1 MLENLL
7 SYFFPA
13 AILIMLISASF
24 YFIEKN
30 KIITQYKQDNSEHL
44 KNISGL
50 IISDRGQ
57 FKKSIQPCNFDIL
70 INPNTI
76 FIFPKIFYIIPLRK
90 IILNFSNSD
99 KKLISSTI
107 LLREMNTNNHSVD
120 LISYPKY
127 LLSKGRIIRL
137 QNLSQEQIS
146 IFEDIKHNK
155 NY

>member
-7 SYFFPA
+7 SYLFPA
-13 AILIMLISASF
+13 AILIMLISALF

-30 KIITQYKQDNSEHL
+30 KIITKYKKDNSEHL
-44 KNISGL
+44 KNIRGL

-57 FKKSIQPCNFDIL
+57 LKKSIQHCSFDIL
-70 INPNTI
+70 INPDII
-76 FIFPKIFYIIPLRK
+76 FIFPKSYYIIPLRK

-107 LLREMNTNNHSVD
+107 LLREMIIYKNSVD
-120 LISYPKY
+120 LISYPKH

-137 QNLSQEQIS
+137 KNLSQEQILF
-146 IFEDIKHNK
+146 FEDIKQNK

>member
-30 KIITQYKQDNSEHL
+30 KIITQYKQGNSEHL

-50 IISDRGQ
+50 IIFDRGQ
-57 FKKSIQPCNFDIL
+57 LKKSIQPCSFDIL
-70 INPNTI
+70 INPDTI
-76 FIFPKIFYIIPLRK
+76 FIFPKSFYIIPLRK

-107 LLREMNTNNHSVD
+107 LLREMNINNHSVD

-137 QNLSQEQIS
+137 QKLSKEQIL
-146 IFEDIKHNK
+146 IFEDIKQNK

>member
-7 SYFFPA
+7 PYFLPA
-13 AILIMLISASF
+13 AILIMLISAVF

-30 KIITQYKQDNSEHL
+30 KIITKYKHENSKYL

-50 IISDRGQ
+50 TISDLGQ
-57 FKKSIQPCNFDIL
+57 LKKSIQFCSFDIL
-70 INPNTI
+70 INPDTL
-76 FIFPKIFYIIPLRK
+76 FIFPKSFYVIPFRK

-99 KKLISSTI
+99 KKLTPSTI
-107 LLREMNTNNHSVD
+107 LLREMIVNKNSVD
-120 LISYPKY
+120 LISYPKH

-137 QNLSQEQIS
+137 KKLSQEEIL
-146 IFEDIKHNK
+146 IFEEIKTNK